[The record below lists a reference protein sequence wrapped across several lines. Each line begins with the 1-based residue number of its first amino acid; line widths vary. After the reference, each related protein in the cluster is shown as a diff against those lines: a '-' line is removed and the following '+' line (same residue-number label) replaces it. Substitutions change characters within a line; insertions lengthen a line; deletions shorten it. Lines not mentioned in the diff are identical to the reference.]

1 MDATNR
7 ICVDGNE
14 AAARVA
20 YLLSEVISI
29 YPITPASPMGEHCDD
44 WAARG
49 RPNLWGQVPEIVE
62 MQSGAGAAGALHGA
76 LQKGAMATTFT
87 ASQGLLLMLPNMFKI
102 AGELLATVV
111 HVAARSVATH
121 ALSIFG
127 DHSDVMAA
135 RPTGWAMLCSSS
147 VQEAQDFALVAH
159 LATLRSRVPFLHFFD
174 GFRTSHEISTIEP
187 LSDDDIGS
195 LVDETSVLELR
206 ARGMSPDRPDV
217 RGTAQNP
224 DVFFQGR
231 EAANAYYDA
240 VPGIVAQ
247 QMDALA
253 RRTGRRYGLVE
264 YVGAPGAERVVVAMG
279 SACGAMEEL
288 VDAMV
293 ADGQRVGLLKL
304 RLYRPFPAALVVGS
318 LPPTTRAIAV
328 LDRCKEAGSVG
339 EPLYLDVRAA
349 LDEAMSGLQ
358 GSAPF
363 AGPPVV
369 IGGRYGLS
377 SKELTPAM
385 AKAVFEELA
394 MARPKQHFTVGITD
408 DLTRLS
414 LDWDARMDL
423 PRPPGEFQAV
433 FFGLVSDGTVGANKN
448 STKIVASAS
457 GQYAQGYFVY
467 EANKSGAMTVSHLRF
482 APAPIRSTY
491 LVDRADFVAC
501 HQFGLLER
509 ADVLGV
515 AKVGG
520 TLLLNCSWGPDG
532 AWAHLSPQVQRQV
545 LAKKLDVWVVD
556 AAKVAAAA
564 NLGQR
569 TDTVMQ
575 VCFFALSHVVPQDV
589 ARREIKAAVAKT
601 YGRRG
606 HAVVER
612 HFAAIGP
619 ALAGLARLRLPN
631 QLPAGVKVGLGAH
644 GETEYHLEDAD
655 GYRSG
660 AVGSDA
666 AASGPGVDF
675 LRRVTRPLLAGE
687 GEGLPTSALPAD
699 GRFPAGTSQLEKRR
713 LASEIPI
720 WDPSICTD
728 CGKCVM
734 VCPHAALRMKVY
746 APDALAPLGPTPQGF
761 QSKAFRSKNMAG
773 HLLSVQ
779 VSPDDCTG
787 CRVCVEVCPAKSK
800 TDHGHRSLTM
810 APAGAS
816 RAAELANW
824 DFFRSIPLID
834 RSALPHDSVK
844 GAALL
849 EPLFEFSGACAGCGE
864 TPYLRLLS
872 QLFGDRLLIANA
884 TGCSSTYG
892 GNLPTT
898 PWAVNAEG
906 RGPAWANSLSEDNA
920 EFGLGIRLGLEAQAR
935 LARSLLRS
943 LSSKVG
949 ARLAADIL
957 EAVQDGEGAI
967 VAQRGRVTELK
978 RRLAGLESGGRA
990 QSAARLASLADCLVR
1005 KAVWVVGGDDWAC
1018 DIGFGGLDQVL
1029 ASGADVNV
1037 LVLDGDVYSNTA
1049 GHASKSARHG
1059 AVARFASSGQPT
1071 PKKDLASMARS
1082 YGNVYVAQVAIG
1094 ANDIHTVKAFLEA
1107 EAYEGPSLVIAYAT
1121 CIHDGI
1127 DMAHSMAHQK
1137 DAVRLGYWS
1146 LYRFHPSERAAMERT
1161 LVTEPEHSGPEHAGP
1176 AHAGPEPRFPTSQP
1190 GSDRNRRNKK

>member
-1 MDATNR
+1 
-7 ICVDGNE
+7 
-14 AAARVA
+14 
-20 YLLSEVISI
+20 
-29 YPITPASPMGEHCDD
+29 
-44 WAARG
+44 
-49 RPNLWGQVPEIVE
+49 
-62 MQSGAGAAGALHGA
+62 
-76 LQKGAMATTFT
+76 
-87 ASQGLLLMLPNMFKI
+87 
-102 AGELLATVV
+102 
-111 HVAARSVATH
+111 
-121 ALSIFG
+121 
-127 DHSDVMAA
+127 
-135 RPTGWAMLCSSS
+135 
-147 VQEAQDFALVAH
+147 
-159 LATLRSRVPFLHFFD
+159 
-174 GFRTSHEISTIEP
+174 
-187 LSDDDIGS
+187 
-195 LVDETSVLELR
+195 
-206 ARGMSPDRPDV
+206 
-217 RGTAQNP
+217 
-224 DVFFQGR
+224 
-231 EAANAYYDA
+231 
-240 VPGIVAQ
+240 
-247 QMDALA
+247 
-253 RRTGRRYGLVE
+253 
-264 YVGAPGAERVVVAMG
+264 
-279 SACGAMEEL
+279 
-288 VDAMV
+288 
-293 ADGQRVGLLKL
+293 
-304 RLYRPFPAALVVGS
+304 
-318 LPPTTRAIAV
+318 
-328 LDRCKEAGSVG
+328 
-339 EPLYLDVRAA
+339 
-349 LDEAMSGLQ
+349 
-358 GSAPF
+358 
-363 AGPPVV
+363 
-369 IGGRYGLS
+369 
-377 SKELTPAM
+377 
-385 AKAVFEELA
+385 
-394 MARPKQHFTVGITD
+394 
-408 DLTRLS
+408 
-414 LDWDARMDL
+414 
-423 PRPPGEFQAV
+423 
-433 FFGLVSDGTVGANKN
+433 
-448 STKIVASAS
+448 
-457 GQYAQGYFVY
+457 
-467 EANKSGAMTVSHLRF
+467 
-482 APAPIRSTY
+482 
-491 LVDRADFVAC
+491 
-501 HQFGLLER
+501 
-509 ADVLGV
+509 
-515 AKVGG
+515 
-520 TLLLNCSWGPDG
+520 
-532 AWAHLSPQVQRQV
+532 
-545 LAKKLDVWVVD
+545 
-556 AAKVAAAA
+556 
-564 NLGQR
+564 
-569 TDTVMQ
+569 
-575 VCFFALSHVVPQDV
+575 
-589 ARREIKAAVAKT
+589 
-601 YGRRG
+601 
-606 HAVVER
+606 
-612 HFAAIGP
+612 
-619 ALAGLARLRLPN
+619 
-631 QLPAGVKVGLGAH
+631 
-644 GETEYHLEDAD
+644 
-655 GYRSG
+655 
-660 AVGSDA
+660 
-666 AASGPGVDF
+666 
-675 LRRVTRPLLAGE
+675 
-687 GEGLPTSALPAD
+687 
-699 GRFPAGTSQLEKRR
+699 
-713 LASEIPI
+713 
-720 WDPSICTD
+720 
-728 CGKCVM
+728 M